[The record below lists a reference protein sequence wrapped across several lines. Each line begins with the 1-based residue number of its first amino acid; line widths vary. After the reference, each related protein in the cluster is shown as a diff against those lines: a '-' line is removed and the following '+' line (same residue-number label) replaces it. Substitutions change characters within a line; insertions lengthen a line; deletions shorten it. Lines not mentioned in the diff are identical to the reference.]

1 MKMTAMP
8 KEKLTQASADVV
20 TNSPLPVGYERWLAT
35 VKQRIA
41 QTQTRAA
48 MAANREMVLLYWEL
62 GRDILTRQEHQGWGA
77 KVVDRLAQDLR
88 SAFPEMTG
96 FSVRNLKY
104 MRAFAVAWPDAEFV
118 QQVAAQIPW
127 GHNQVLLD
135 RIQEPKERRWYAQAV
150 IQHGWSRNVLVHH
163 IEGRLIERQGAA
175 VTNFAITLPQPQSEL
190 AQQLIRD
197 PQIFDFLQLGPEF
210 KERELEDALVAE
222 IQKFLLELGRGFAFM
237 GRQYHLA
244 VGGQDYYIDLL
255 FYNTRLHCYV
265 VVELKVDDFKPEY
278 VGKVQFYLAA
288 IDDQLKT
295 PTDGPSIGLILCKT
309 KNSVIAEYALR
320 DAKKPMGVAEYR
332 LALPPKLASVLPS
345 VNDIVVQLNGVSVRV
360 EGQSPTVKVS
370 ELTEMAVAKLEV
382 KAAPRKQTGKK
393 VLAKKAPTSKK
404 RKKVS

>member
-1 MKMTAMP
+1 MP
-8 KEKLTQASADVV
+8 KEKPAPVSADVV
-20 TNSPLPVGYERWLAT
+20 TNSPLPVDYERWLAT

-48 MAANREMVLLYWEL
+48 IAANREMVLLYWEL

-77 KVVDRLAQDLR
+77 KVVDRLAHDLR

-135 RIQEPKERRWYAQAV
+135 RIQEPNERRWYAHAA
-150 IQHGWSRNVLVHH
+150 IQHGWSRNLLVHH
-163 IEGRLIERQGAA
+163 IEGRLIQRQGAA
-175 VTNFAITLPQPQSEL
+175 VTNFAATLPQPQSEL

-197 PQIFDFLQLGPEF
+197 PQIFDFLHLGPEF

-288 IDDQLKT
+288 IDDQVKM

-309 KNSVIAEYALR
+309 KNSVVAEYALR

-360 EGQSPTVKVS
+360 EGHTPTVKVS
-370 ELTEMAVAKLEV
+370 ELTEMAVAKVEV
-382 KAAPRKQTGKK
+382 KAPPRKQTGKK
-393 VLAKKAPTSKK
+393 VLAKKAPASK
-404 RKKVS
+404 RKKAS

>member
-1 MKMTAMP
+1 MSKTLTAAAAG
-8 KEKLTQASADVV
+8 E
-20 TNSPLPVGYERWLAT
+20 LPPEYERWLDA

-48 MAANREMVLLYWEL
+48 VAANRELVLLYWEL
-62 GRDILTRQEHQGWGA
+62 GRDILSRQERQGWGA

-88 SAFPEMTG
+88 SAFPQMTG

-104 MRAFAVAWPDAEFV
+104 MRAFAVAWPDSEFV

-135 RIQEPKERRWYAQAV
+135 RILEQKVRRWYAQAA

-175 VTNFAITLPQPQSEL
+175 VTNFAVTLPQPQSEL

-295 PTDGPSIGLILCKT
+295 PIDGPSIGLILCKT

-360 EGQSPTVKVS
+360 EGHAPTVKVS
-370 ELTEMAVAKLEV
+370 ELTEKAVAKLEV

-393 VLAKKAPTSKK
+393 VLGKKAPASK
-404 RKKVS
+404 RKKAT